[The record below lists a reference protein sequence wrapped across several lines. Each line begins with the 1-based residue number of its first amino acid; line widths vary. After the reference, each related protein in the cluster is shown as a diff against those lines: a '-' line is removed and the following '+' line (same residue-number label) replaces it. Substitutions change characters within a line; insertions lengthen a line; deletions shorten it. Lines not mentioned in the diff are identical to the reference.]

1 MSCNRCTRYYLN
13 LLKAENSI
21 QRIELLLRA
30 AKNLEMPQDRLD
42 KMAVLH
48 KHARKNYQ
56 DAANLN
62 YILDNCEDP
71 DCENW

>member
-1 MSCNRCTRYYLN
+1 MSCNRCTQHHLN
-13 LLKAENSI
+13 LIKAENNI
-21 QRIELLLRA
+21 RRIELLLEA
-30 AKNLEMPQDRLD
+30 ARRLEMPQDRLD

-62 YILDNCEDP
+62 YILANCEDP
-71 DCENW
+71 DCEN